1 MRTGAIIGA
10 EALIRWQHPER
21 NLLLP
26 GEFLPVIEDHPLAV
40 DIGEWVID
48 TALTQME
55 VWQAAGLNI
64 PVSVNVSARQLQ
76 QVNFVEHLKETLAAH
91 PSISPGNL
99 QLEVLETS
107 ALELVGATQ
116 VIKACR
122 ELGLMFALDDF
133 GTGYSS
139 LVTTRPVL
147 IPVRQPAPF
156 EQQ

>member
-21 NLLLP
+21 KLLLP

-76 QVNFVEHLKETLAAH
+76 HVDFVEHLKKLLAAH
-91 PSISPGNL
+91 PSISPGN
-99 QLEVLETS
+99 
-107 ALELVGATQ
+107 
-116 VIKACR
+116 
-122 ELGLMFALDDF
+122 
-133 GTGYSS
+133 
-139 LVTTRPVL
+139 
-147 IPVRQPAPF
+147 
-156 EQQ
+156 